1 MILPTGMETLTARLE
16 SFNAAHA
23 AGKKRASNAKAVEK
37 IRWPHKTPSPTEL
50 AKAGFFFSPEQKRPD
65 NTICFHCHAS
75 LDGWEEDDNAIEQHC
90 KLSPSCAWNIITRIE
105 QNIEYGN
112 IPQEDPMDEA
122 LLEARRSTFA
132 NWPHEDKRGWLC
144 KTQKMIESGWYYCPI
159 EEGDDYTSCCYCSL
173 ALGGWEPKDDPRAE
187 HQRRSPQCIFF
198 ALSTTKS
205 KKTARGNKG
214 RGSKGSRISIQ
225 SNLTAA
231 SGDISMIDVNEI
243 EDATSAQDLEPAGAT
258 KTTKG
263 AKKGAKGKS
272 ALPPKNKHKTPRS
285 LQDGAA
291 PGSSFV
297 EPEDDDFEVKIEQ
310 KPTQETKGRKRKSD
324 EMSIDM
330 NSSQLGPQPGL
341 SQTQSPP
348 SKRRATRNSV
358 SHGKKDPI
366 STLEFNLDGD
376 SHLAIDEK
384 PTLPQP
390 KSKKNAKGGRKR
402 ASSTTRKTSAA
413 STASKASLRAHV
425 PDDDDIDAALEADL
439 DRPLTDDEAEQSPP
453 LPKTKTRR
461 LTKTRPGSR
470 KVTASTASVRKVTR
484 ASVLPAEQD
493 ISFNADLSNNDVEKG
508 VIEEAKAVEIALNAV
523 EHAKEEI
530 LAKTD
535 EHVASKAKIRG
546 RGISK
551 SAKTTK
557 KRVKTRKQDDEPVES
572 HVLHEE
578 ALVERKASSGPEIE
592 QRSDQPTAN
601 DAHFSEVS
609 IANGV
614 DDGERQS
621 ISSVIIPIATHEDTG
636 GDTVA
641 NVGKPKPAK
650 KGGKKRTAPV
660 KKGKASV
667 RKATPNYELE
677 KAIQTQPDDAGRGK
691 SNVVTEAEEVI
702 EHEHTAQPILPGS
715 APVEEALP
723 GKNKAGKSKKG
734 KAAKHQADG
743 MLSPAA
749 TSSFERPDTV
759 EAAAGMTSQQQALD
773 LNAITPPESQNQGA
787 EDETIVQ
794 LTIPPAPTP
803 TVQGTPSKSVSPQSS
818 DAENRPPSARPIALR
833 PPLTVLSPSK
843 PQAVQV
849 AFNAATPTKSPHKRD
864 VSRLQ
869 SALPWAAVD
878 FQNIFMASPAA
889 EKENVIDAT
898 INDTE
903 TNLTSPEKKLTVEEW
918 MTWRAERGEE
928 KLRKDCERLVGR
940 FENEGVRALKSL
952 EGIVC
957 AE

>member
-1 MILPTGMETLTARLE
+1 METLTARLE
-16 SFNAAHA
+16 SFNAAHT

-37 IRWPHKTPSPTEL
+37 IRWPHKTPTPTQL
-50 AKAGFFFSPEQKRPD
+50 AKAGFFFSPGQATPD

-105 QNIEYGN
+105 QNIEYGD
-112 IPQEDPMDEA
+112 IPQDDPMDKA

-144 KTQKMIESGWYYCPI
+144 KTQKMIESGWYYCPTK
-159 EEGDDYTSCCYCSL
+159 EGDDLTSCCYCSL
-173 ALGGWEPKDDPRAE
+173 TLDGWEPKDDPRVE

-198 ALSTTKS
+198 ALSTTKA

-214 RGSKGSRISIQ
+214 RGSKGSRMSIQ

-231 SGDISMIDVNEI
+231 SGDITMTDVNEI
-243 EDATSAQDLEPAGAT
+243 EDATSAQDLETAGAT
-258 KTTKG
+258 KNTKG
-263 AKKGAKGKS
+263 TKKGAKGKS
-272 ALPPKNKHKTPRS
+272 VPPKNKHKTPRS

-291 PGSSFV
+291 PGISFV

-330 NSSQLGPQPGL
+330 NSSQLRPQPGL

-376 SHLAIDEK
+376 SHLATAEEV
-384 PTLPQP
+384 TLPQP
-390 KSKKNAKGGRKR
+390 KSKKTAKGGRKR
-402 ASSTTRKTSAA
+402 ASSTIRKASAA
-413 STASKASLRAHV
+413 STASKASLRAPV

-439 DRPLTDDEAEQSPP
+439 DRPLTDDEAERSPPP

-470 KVTASTASVRKVTR
+470 KVTASTAPVRKVTR
-484 ASVLPAEQD
+484 ASTLPAEQD
-493 ISFNADLSNNDVEKG
+493 SSFNADMSNNDVEKG
-508 VIEEAKAVEIALNAV
+508 VNEEAKAAEIALNAV

-530 LAKTD
+530 LAQTD
-535 EHVASKAKIRG
+535 EHVASKAKIRSK
-546 RGISK
+546 GISK
-551 SAKTTK
+551 SAKTK
-557 KRVKTRKQDDEPVES
+557 KKGVKTRKQDDEPVES

-578 ALVERKASSGPEIE
+578 VLVERKASSGPEIE
-592 QRSDQPTAN
+592 QNSNQPTAN
-601 DAHFSEVS
+601 DAHLSELS

-614 DDGERQS
+614 DDGECQMD
-621 ISSVIIPIATHEDTG
+621 SSVIIPISTHEDTG

-641 NVGKPKPAK
+641 NVGKPKPAN

-667 RKATPNYELE
+667 RKATPNHELE
-677 KAIQTQPDDAGRGK
+677 EAIQTQPDDAGQGK
-691 SNVVTEAEEVI
+691 SNVVTEGEEVI
-702 EHEHTAQPILPGS
+702 EYEHTEQPTLPGS
-715 APVEEALP
+715 APVEEALR
-723 GKNKAGKSKKG
+723 GKDKAGRSKKG
-734 KAAKHQADG
+734 TAAKHQADG

-759 EAAAGMTSQQQALD
+759 EAAEMTSQPQALD
-773 LNAITPPESQNQGA
+773 LNTITPPESQFQGA
-787 EDETIVQ
+787 EVETIVQ
-794 LTIPPAPTP
+794 STIPPAPTP
-803 TVQGTPSKSVSPQSS
+803 PVQETPSKSVSPQSS
-818 DAENRPPSARPIALR
+818 DAENRPPSTRPSALR

-843 PQAVQV
+843 PQNVQV
-849 AFNAATPTKSPHKRD
+849 AFNAATPTTSPHKRD

-869 SALPWAAVD
+869 STLPWAAID
-878 FQNIFMASPAA
+878 FQNIFMASPAS
-889 EKENVIDAT
+889 EKENAIDAT
-898 INDTE
+898 IKDTE
-903 TNLTSPEKKLTVEEW
+903 TQITSPEKKLTVEEW